1 MSSLRLRTARLATTL
16 GLVAATNLSIAG
28 TVSAV
33 LLAPSVAFAQKAGAT
48 QKLIDQAKEKFDDQ
62 QYDESI
68 QKLSAAL
75 LRPDITKAQKTEV
88 YRWLAYN
95 YIVLKQDESAKTAIY
110 ALYAVDE
117 DYELP
122 KSESPKF
129 REPFT
134 KYKQQWVD
142 EGKPGQQKEE
152 TPVAPVVLKHFPASQ
167 VPHDRAIAISGKI
180 EDPDHRVAKV
190 SLFYRTG
197 SSGKFVELPAK
208 LQLGD
213 FSANI
218 PSSAVKPPIV
228 EYYVQASDE
237 GGLAIASRGD
247 AETPLRVVVQG
258 PKEGAI
264 FGTWW
269 FWTGTTAVV
278 AGGIVAGILLS
289 QSKSNPSGPGT
300 TTPPGPTNSTVT
312 ITIHE

>member
-28 TVSAV
+28 TVGLV
-33 LLAPSVAFAQKAGAT
+33 LLAPSVAWAQKGVPT

-75 LRPDITKAQKTEV
+75 LRPDITKAQKSEV

-95 YIVLKQDESAKTAIY
+95 YIVLKQDDSAKTAIY

-134 KYKQQWVD
+134 KYKQQWLD
-142 EGKPGQQKEE
+142 DGKPGQQKEE
-152 TPVAPVVLKHFPASQ
+152 KPVTPVVLKHSPASE
-167 VPHDRAIAISGKI
+167 VPHDRSIAISGNV

-208 LQLGD
+208 MQLGA

-258 PKEGAI
+258 PKEGSI

-289 QSKSNPSGPGT
+289 QNKNGPGGGPS
-300 TTPPGPTNSTVT
+300 TPPGPTNSTVT